1 LKKGC
6 DFQSTPR
13 FIYCVRRVVVA
24 GRRGAW
30 EGTALAVKQT
40 VRVLTLTVF
49 CGQDG
54 SGGPRLWL
62 VKQAAQWWTG
72 KGTAQQLPGFTPVC
86 GITTRAA
93 LVTPGIFRPLL
104 LLPVAIPPSLPCS
117 KSLKTLHPVS
127 ALASGDPHPVG
138 THIILGC
145 KLEPPRCP
153 RCHVSR
159 RGGSTLLQDAQKKSL
174 QRPWNEVRTPHPSTA
189 RGKQTSPPDPDPLSL
204 SFAD

>member
-1 LKKGC
+1 
-6 DFQSTPR
+6 
-13 FIYCVRRVVVA
+13 
-24 GRRGAW
+24 
-30 EGTALAVKQT
+30 
-40 VRVLTLTVF
+40 
-49 CGQDG
+49 
-54 SGGPRLWL
+54 
-62 VKQAAQWWTG
+62 
-72 KGTAQQLPGFTPVC
+72 VC

-159 RGGSTLLQDAQKKSL
+159 RGGSTLLQDAQKKSF

-204 SFAD
+204 FRGLARRSCTPVLARRVRVGIGCCRGGEKTGGEGHGTGCRFQLQPSCTGSRAVGRQRARMDASAAASLTAPGWVL